1 MPKFLN
7 KYVHQ
12 FHRWLALPFVALII
26 TLLLT
31 QNTPVGFT
39 AQRAQQILMLM
50 MAISGLYL
58 FFLPWWVKWR
68 KHDRR
73 GR

>member
-7 KYVHQ
+7 KYVRQ

-39 AQRAQQILMLM
+39 A
-50 MAISGLYL
+50 
-58 FFLPWWVKWR
+58 
-68 KHDRR
+68 
-73 GR
+73 

>member
-1 MPKFLN
+1 VPKFLN
-7 KYVHQ
+7 KYVRQ
-12 FHRWLALPFVALII
+12 FHRWLTLPFVALII

-31 QNTPVGFT
+31 HNTLVGFT

-68 KHDRR
+68 KHDKG